1 MVPRKAR
8 EPMKSTQI
16 ENAEQLCRALVQIPS
31 ENPSGAPESKGEA
44 AMAQFVA
51 DFLTDRGATVQLE
64 SISPGRPNVYG
75 WFPAPANSQYRI
87 LFAPHLYTDPGRGMT
102 VQPVVDARRYRRI
115 YRRAVNAANRPIA

>member
-8 EPMKSTQI
+8 EPMKSTEI

-51 DFLTDRGATVQLE
+51 DFLTDRGATVQFE
-64 SISPGRPNVYG
+64 SIAPGRPNVSG
-75 WFPAPANSQYRI
+75 WFPPPATPQYP
-87 LFAPHLYTDPGRGMT
+87 LLLPPHLATLPGRS
-102 VQPVVDARRYRRI
+102 
-115 YRRAVNAANRPIA
+115 